1 MIRRPPRSTRTD
13 TLFPYT
19 TLFRSWRRARQR
31 HRAGRFGVAGD
42 AAWRGCGRA
51 RRPGDR
57 QGRREMSITRRAS
70 ARYEGLGKDGK
81 GHVSPGS
88 GVLRTEERRVGKE
101 LSVRLDI
108 GGRRIIKKKK
118 YKQQDSRR
126 VT

>member
-57 QGRREMSITRRAS
+57 PGRREMSITRRAS

-81 GHVSPGS
+81 GHVSTRSRVLTRQSYCFTTRCADVTGS
-88 GVLRTEERRVGKE
+88 TPETLLTPTHPPCYTKA
-101 LSVRLDI
+101 L
-108 GGRRIIKKKK
+108 
-118 YKQQDSRR
+118 
-126 VT
+126 